1 ITFLRHDTD
10 SGEDMDESNTPP
22 LEFQCTICHRE
33 QSMAHMNQALGIIC
47 KKPKNIVHPT
57 AAVSRQFVPLPG
69 TPASMVSAEDK
80 ASSERYMQLRN
91 QISCIECTAMGTMAK
106 FGFTSSSPPRPRFQ
120 CSHCKRIFNISNIID
135 MMSDIST
142 QQQQQQ
148 LTTVSLSPP
157 ALEDDV
163 AIMDAQ
169 QPTNSETDL
178 EQNSILPIWLED
190 TPPPITSP
198 TNEVITF
205 LLDSVKKL
213 TDQANENQQK
223 FDYIN
228 TLIEQNEQLKMN

>member
-1 ITFLRHDTD
+1 
-10 SGEDMDESNTPP
+10 
-22 LEFQCTICHRE
+22 
-33 QSMAHMNQALGIIC
+33 
-47 KKPKNIVHPT
+47 
-57 AAVSRQFVPLPG
+57 
-69 TPASMVSAEDK
+69 
-80 ASSERYMQLRN
+80 
-91 QISCIECTAMGTMAK
+91 
-106 FGFTSSSPPRPRFQ
+106 
-120 CSHCKRIFNISNIID
+120 

-142 QQQQQQ
+142 QQQQQ
-148 LTTVSLSPP
+148 LATVSLSPP

-213 TDQANENQQK
+213 TDQANENSK
-223 FDYIN
+223 NSI
-228 TLIEQNEQLKMN
+228 TSIL